1 MYDIILLD
9 GVITMGKINSKD
21 YVVLDVET
29 NGLSSLKHDLLSISI
44 YKPDDNKTY
53 DRFLPLELNDFVE
66 TYWINGIDENMLA
79 DKTPLTQEEFDEVVN
94 DFELDRRTILTY
106 GSINEKFIKNYLK
119 RKKIDGFEKLNFYNF
134 KHDIIS
140 SKFSEGNITKDN
152 LCNIYGI
159 DGTREVHSGLND
171 CILEWKLFEKMNGN
185 KLIIISNT
193 VNEFN
198 DEYMIPASYLQTY
211 PNFKYSIKNYPKIN
225 YELIPVKSFNI
236 KSKELEKF
244 DTNISGMTI
253 EHLINTMLEVRDV
266 NSETLLFQAQN
277 RSKLK
282 MIGKLPSL
290 IHTISAIFNNDGT
303 ITAVDKEDEERVKR
317 INEVT
322 LAIKK
327 EISPLIA
334 YIKNQIFNNEEILS
348 QELVLNENDN
358 VMAKCDL
365 SSNNTILEIKAFND
379 NDIDKFKYQLYYEAN
394 GRDIYLLQTF
404 WRANIRK
411 GLKFTIYKVNPI
423 EYVERA
429 SDLEVRKNN
438 FQNKINNKNISVLT
452 YNGYGRKVLL
462 KCSNCGNEWESSYNS
477 ILKYNQCPFCNPKE
491 KKIKEKVII
500 PKMSEEEKLKKRLSN
515 YQYKISLKSNST
527 IQVLEYTG
535 SREPV
540 KIKCLVCGLERT
552 YSRAD
557 HFLDRCGCPNC
568 KMIKK

>member
-1 MYDIILLD
+1 MS
-9 GVITMGKINSKD
+9 KINSKD

-44 YKPDDNKTY
+44 YKPDDNKIY
-53 DRFLPLELNDFVE
+53 DRFLPIELNDFVE
-66 TYWINGIDENMLA
+66 IYWINGIDEDMLS
-79 DKTPLTQEEFDEVVN
+79 DKTPLTQEEFDELIN

-106 GSINEKFIKNYLK
+106 GSIDEKFIKNYLK
-119 RKKIDGFEKLNFYNF
+119 RKKISGFEKLTFYNF

-159 DGTREVHSGLND
+159 DGTIEVHSGLND

-244 DTNISGMTI
+244 DTNITGMTI
-253 EHLINTMLEVRDV
+253 EHLINTMLDARDV
-266 NSETLLFQAQN
+266 NDETLLFQAKN

-282 MIGKLPSL
+282 MIGKLPSM
-290 IHTISAIFNNDGT
+290 IHNISAIFNKDGT
-303 ITAVDKEDEERVKR
+303 ITAVNKDDEERVKK

-327 EISPLIA
+327 EISPLIEF
-334 YIKNQIFNNEEILS
+334 IKNEIFNNEEILS

-365 SSNNTILEIKAFND
+365 SSDNKILEIKAFND

-404 WRANIRK
+404 WFANIKK

-423 EYVERA
+423 EYKERT
-429 SDLEVRKNN
+429 SYLEERKSNYEK
-438 FQNKINNKNISVLT
+438 KINNKDISVLT
-452 YNGYGRKVLL
+452 YNGYGQKVLL
-462 KCSNCGNEWESSYNS
+462 KCSKCNNEWESSYNS
-477 ILKYNQCPFCNPKE
+477 ILRYNQCPFCNPKE
-491 KKIKEKVII
+491 KKNREKIII
-500 PKMSEEEKLKKRLSN
+500 PRMTEEEKIRKKFSS
-515 YQYKISLKSNST
+515 YQYKIALKSNST

-540 KIKCLVCGLERT
+540 KVKCLVCGLERT

-557 HFLDRCGCPNC
+557 HFLDRCGCSNC
-568 KMIKK
+568 KNNNT

>member
-1 MYDIILLD
+1 
-9 GVITMGKINSKD
+9 MGKINSKD

-29 NGLSSLKHDLLSISI
+29 NGLSSLKHDLLSIFI

-53 DRFLPLELNDFVE
+53 DRFLPLELNSFVE
-66 TYWINGIDENMLA
+66 TYWINGIDKDMLS
-79 DKTPLTQEEFDEVVN
+79 DKTPLTQEEFDELVN

-106 GSINEKFIKNYLK
+106 GSIDEKFIKNYLK
-119 RKKIDGFEKLNFYNF
+119 RKKIKGFEKLNFHNF

-159 DGTREVHSGLND
+159 DGTRDIHSGLND

-185 KLIIISNT
+185 KLMIISNT

-211 PNFKYSIKNYPKIN
+211 PNFKYSIKNYPRIN
-225 YELIPVKSFNI
+225 YELIPIKSFDI
-236 KSKELEKF
+236 RSKELKKF

-253 EHLINTMLEVRDV
+253 EHLINTMLEAKDV
-266 NSETLLFQAQN
+266 NSETLLFQTQN
-277 RSKLK
+277 RNKLK
-282 MIGKLPSL
+282 MIGKLPSM
-290 IHTISAIFNNDGT
+290 IHTISAVFNNDGT
-303 ITAVDKEDEERVKR
+303 ITAINKEDEEKIKK

-327 EISPLIA
+327 EILPLIS
-334 YIKNQIFNNEEILS
+334 YIKSQIFNNEKILS

-365 SSNNTILEIKAFND
+365 SSNNTILEIKAFNG

-404 WRANIRK
+404 WSVNIK
-411 GLKFTIYKVNPI
+411 NGLKFTIYKANPI
-423 EYVERA
+423 EYIEKS
-429 SDLEVRKNN
+429 SDLEARKNN
-438 FQNKINNKNISVLT
+438 FEKKINNEYISVIT
-452 YNGYGRKVLL
+452 YNGYGQKVLL
-462 KCSNCGNEWESSYNS
+462 RCKKCKNEWESSYRS
-477 ILKYNQCPFCNPKE
+477 ILRYNQCPFCNPKE
-491 KKIKEKVII
+491 KKISEKTRRTVMTRKENFQ
-500 PKMSEEEKLKKRLSN
+500 KRFSS
-515 YQYKISLKSNST
+515 YQYKIALKSDST
-527 IQVLEYTG
+527 IQVLEYK
-535 SREPV
+535 SSKEPV
-540 KIKCLVCGLERT
+540 KVKCLICGLERI

-557 HFLDRCGCPNC
+557 HFLERCSCPNC
-568 KMIKK
+568 KKLK

>member
-1 MYDIILLD
+1 MS
-9 GVITMGKINSKD
+9 KINSKD

-53 DRFLPLELNDFVE
+53 DRFLPLELNSFVE
-66 TYWINGIDENMLA
+66 TYWINGIKEDMLS
-79 DKTPLTQEEFDEVVN
+79 DKTPLTQEEFDKLVN

-106 GSINEKFIKNYLK
+106 GSIDEKFIKNYLK
-119 RKKIDGFEKLNFYNF
+119 RKKIKGFEKLNFYNF

-152 LCNIYGI
+152 LCNIYEI
-159 DGTREVHSGLND
+159 DGTKDIHSGLND

-185 KLIIISNT
+185 KLVIISNA
-193 VNEFN
+193 VYEFN

-211 PNFKYSIKNYPKIN
+211 PNFKYSIKNYPRIN
-225 YELIPVKSFNI
+225 YELIPIKSFDI
-236 KSKELEKF
+236 KSKELKKF

-253 EHLINTMLEVRDV
+253 EHLINTMIEAKDA
-266 NSETLLFQAQN
+266 NSETLLFQIQN
-277 RSKLK
+277 RDKLK
-282 MIGKLPSL
+282 MIGKLPSM
-290 IHTISAIFNNDGT
+290 IHTISAFFNNNGT
-303 ITAVDKEDEERVKR
+303 ITAVNKEDEEMVKR

-327 EISPLIA
+327 EILPLIS
-334 YIKNQIFNNEEILS
+334 YIRSQIFNNEKILS

-365 SSNNTILEIKAFND
+365 SSNNAILEIKAFNG
-379 NDIDKFKYQLYYEAN
+379 NDIDKLKYQLYYEAN

-404 WRANIRK
+404 WSVNIK
-411 GLKFTIYKVNPI
+411 NGLKFTIYKANPI
-423 EYVERA
+423 EYVEKH

-438 FQNKINNKNISVLT
+438 FEKKINNEHISVVT
-452 YNGYGRKVLL
+452 YNEYGQKVLL
-462 KCSNCGNEWESSYNS
+462 RCKKCNNEWESSYRS
-477 ILKYNQCPFCNPKE
+477 ILRYNQCPFCNPKE
-491 KKIKEKVII
+491 KKISEKTSSPV
-500 PKMSEEEKLKKRLSN
+500 MTREEKFQKKFSN
-515 YQYKISLKSNST
+515 YQYKIAVKSNST
-527 IQVLEYTG
+527 IQVLEYKS

-540 KIKCLVCGLERT
+540 RVKCLTCGLEKI

-557 HFLDRCGCPNC
+557 HFLGRCSCPNC
-568 KMIKK
+568 KKIK